1 MQEITKENYKKF
13 LNDFFG
19 IIVAIPK
26 KDLVYNADFYIYG
39 SRVNNKIIF
48 HDIAYNMEDGA
59 INGFSVLNV
68 NLKEEDTFKNFDTMN
83 YYQFDNMTEFC
94 FWYLKQQS
102 LLPEDIYN
110 ELKEIGAI
118 PMSDTQIKGLDD
130 FIKQNST
137 FAELPEELIEKLHS
151 REKRIQELCKK
162 VEDNYNKIEDKE
174 SFISFDP
181 FKPIKLSKEAFD
193 KIEEINNTP
202 LTEKEKQSIVEFKEK
217 VNKFYGTM
225 EDKEWIH
232 EKCGTNT
239 PPTSVPEHPSKGNKK
254 KLFPETE
261 EQKIAKI
268 TETCLKDLIRDELKE
283 QVQKDKFK
291 ELNKINGESI
301 YWDIYCEKETTPE
314 MREKIENIYPEFKE
328 QYAKS
333 YLQYDGNEYKT
344 VKDIPQGVKDKSNQ
358 KPVTGMEP
366 PEYILNKE
374 QLDELMNPGHK
385 KRRNKYKEIIK
396 LMEHIVEY
404 GLQRDTLEK
413 RKKEVGWAS
422 FQKPIQKMIDDLDKK
437 YNDWLDE
444 EC

>member
-39 SRVNNKIIF
+39 SRVNDKIIF

-68 NLKEEDTFKNFDTMN
+68 NLKEEDMFKNFDTMN
-83 YYQFDNMTEFC
+83 YYQFDDMTEFC

-102 LLPEDIYN
+102 LLPEDIYT
-110 ELKEIGAI
+110 EISEIGFM

-151 REKRIQELCKK
+151 REKRIEALCKK
-162 VEDNYNKIEDKE
+162 VEDNYNKSEDKKSFVFYEKESIED
-174 SFISFDP
+174 
-181 FKPIKLSKEAFD
+181 IKRKA
-193 KIEEINNTP
+193 
-202 LTEKEKQSIVEFKEK
+202 EK
-217 VNKFYGTM
+217 
-225 EDKEWIH
+225 DWIH

-239 PPTSVPEHPSKGNKK
+239 PPTTIPEHPSKGNKV
-254 KLFPETE
+254 
-261 EQKIAKI
+261 
-268 TETCLKDLIRDELKE
+268 R
-283 QVQKDKFK
+283 V
-291 ELNKINGESI
+291 
-301 YWDIYCEKETTPE
+301 
-314 MREKIENIYPEFKE
+314 MRENGAEWISKE
-328 QYAKS
+328 
-333 YLQYDGNEYKT
+333 E
-344 VKDIPQGVKDKSNQ
+344 I
-358 KPVTGMEP
+358 
-366 PEYILNKE
+366 
-374 QLDELMNPGHK
+374 DEMMFPGHK
-385 KRRNKYKEIIK
+385 KRRNKYKDIIE
-396 LMEHIVEY
+396 LVERIVEY

-422 FQKPIQKMIDDLDKK
+422 FQEPIQKMMDDLDKK